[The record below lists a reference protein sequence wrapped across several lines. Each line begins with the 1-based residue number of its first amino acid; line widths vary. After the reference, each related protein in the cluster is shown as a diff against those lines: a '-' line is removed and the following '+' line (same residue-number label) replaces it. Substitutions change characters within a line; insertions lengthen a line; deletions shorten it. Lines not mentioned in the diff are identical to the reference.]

1 MESLADGHR
10 LDEYFDEV
18 LGEYTLQHFRDGDRH
33 RPYLV
38 EHYNPVT
45 GERLSDEADYNH
57 SFWLDIVIRFVAG
70 VNVEENG
77 IRIAPLSTHLKRWSL
92 NGLKVRGHELSLSY
106 WKSDRPGKDLQVF
119 VDGILRAETGLE
131 QGTFLE
137 I

>member
-1 MESLADGHR
+1 MESLTEAHR
-10 LDEYFDEV
+10 LDGYFDEV
-18 LGEYTLQHFRDGDRH
+18 LREYTLQHFRDGDRH

-57 SFWLDIVIRFVAG
+57 SFWLDIVVRFVAG

-77 IRIAPLSTHLKRWSL
+77 VRIAPLNTHLKRWSMK
-92 NGLKVRGHELSLSY
+92 GLKVRGHELSLSY
-106 WKSDRPGKDLQVF
+106 RKSDPPEKALQLF
-119 VDGILRAETGLE
+119 VDGVLSAETGLE
-131 QGTFLE
+131 QGAFLE